1 MSLPAIDG
9 YDVRRLSTADAADLQ
24 ALYERCSDY
33 HEQHEGV
40 PTPAGAAEEELAA
53 LPPDT
58 PADDKFALG
67 IYAHDGRM
75 AGYLEMVRDY
85 PSAGEWQIGLLMI
98 DPSLRGA
105 GLGSRACRA
114 ALEWM
119 AARGAR
125 NVTLGVLE
133 HAPDAE
139 RFWRRMG
146 FEEVRRQPYTSP
158 SGRESRLIVMRQT
171 LG

>member
-9 YDVRRLSTADAADLQ
+9 YDVRRLSAADAGDLQ

-40 PTPAGAAEEELAA
+40 PTRPDAAEEGLAA
-53 LPPDT
+53 LPPGT

-67 IYAHDGRM
+67 IYRPGGGM
-75 AGYLEMVRDY
+75 AAYLDLVRDY

-105 GLGSRACRA
+105 GLGSRVSRA

-119 AARGAR
+119 ATLGAR

-139 RFWRRMG
+139 RFWRRMA
-146 FEEVRRQPYTSP
+146 FKEVRRQPYTSP
-158 SGRESRLIVMRQT
+158 GRRESRMIVMCQT
-171 LG
+171 AG